1 MEASEKHRPEDA
13 ADSRLDDV
21 TDRSTTDT
29 GDATTENHSDE
40 ERALE
45 KSSDVKRFWRFLTLP
60 A

>member
-45 KSSDVKRFWRFLTLP
+45 KSSDVKRF
-60 A
+60 